1 MILLK
6 TAFVSNHSNQY
17 IHNLLTKNHMK
28 TPILLLTTTFLLLLI
43 STESHP
49 IQQRRLLEAID
60 MAYFLPE
67 HTPTARFFKYMFARL
82 DDGDVRSLAV
92 VMKGEYTKLCAELEG
107 CEWADF
113 KLRDLYRIRYNEAEL
128 NMGKINKM
136 GLLLQRLVAE
146 D

>member
-1 MILLK
+1 
-6 TAFVSNHSNQY
+6 
-17 IHNLLTKNHMK
+17 MK

>member
-1 MILLK
+1 MP
-6 TAFVSNHSNQY
+6 FWPGVWSV
-17 IHNLLTKNHMK
+17 
-28 TPILLLTTTFLLLLI
+28 LLTTTLLLI

-128 NMGKINKM
+128 NMGKMNKM